1 MTSLLIRLGAIG
13 FFAVQ
18 IGCSGTP
25 HRQKRH
31 LQQRTQ
37 EQTTGTKDKLDLNAL
52 ADAVNKA
59 ELVPSP
65 IEMEAKLKSA
75 GLQQNLGA
83 FIPASKILRSSLM
96 TMIKW
101 LFVPVSSWQT
111 WF

>member
-18 IGCSGTP
+18 IGCSGDTTP
-25 HRQKRH
+25 AEEAPVEEKIPTLKFQVQRQV
-31 LQQRTQ
+31 
-37 EQTTGTKDKLDLNAL
+37 GLNAL

-75 GLQQNLGA
+75 GLQQNLGSL
-83 FIPASKILRSSLM
+83 FRPQRISRSWSM
-96 TMIKW
+96 TTIKW
-101 LFVPVSSWQT
+101 RFVPVS
-111 WF
+111 